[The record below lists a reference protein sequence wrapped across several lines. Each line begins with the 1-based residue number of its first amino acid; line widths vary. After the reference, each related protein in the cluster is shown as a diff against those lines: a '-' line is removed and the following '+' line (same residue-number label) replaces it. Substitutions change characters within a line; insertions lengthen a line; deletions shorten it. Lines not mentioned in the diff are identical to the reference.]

1 MPVCPP
7 NSDCLGPPRAGRVPP
22 AGLAPLSQNKE
33 PPPQRPWFELSER
46 CARFSRVFGFSFGE
60 LLLIC
65 MVALVAVGPKKLP
78 GMLHTLGQWL
88 RKIRNM
94 TSEVRSQ
101 SGIDELLRAEG
112 LHGGL
117 NELRGLL
124 RGVQHEVLE
133 PPRPVVN
140 PTQAPVPAP
149 IEDPYA
155 NLDIDVS
162 REYPLEGAD
171 SYGAL
176 PDDLLDND
184 PVKSESP
191 AATSSEPVKSESP
204 APSEPVKSET
214 PAGTPSV

>member
-1 MPVCPP
+1 M
-7 NSDCLGPPRAGRVPP
+7 
-22 AGLAPLSQNKE
+22 
-33 PPPQRPWFELSER
+33 
-46 CARFSRVFGFSFGE
+46 
-60 LLLIC
+60 IC
-65 MVALVAVGPKKLP
+65 VVALIAVGPKKLP

-88 RKIRNM
+88 RKVRNL

-101 SGIDELLRAEG
+101 TGIDELLRSEG

-124 RGVQHEVLE
+124 RGGHANPFE
-133 PPRPVVN
+133 PPQAAHVVR
-140 PTQAPVPAP
+140 AP

-176 PDDLLDND
+176 PDDLLDD
-184 PVKSESP
+184 DTV
-191 AATSSEPVKSESP
+191 SSEN
-204 APSEPVKSET
+204 
-214 PAGTPSV
+214 AGTALAAQPV

>member
-1 MPVCPP
+1 M
-7 NSDCLGPPRAGRVPP
+7 
-22 AGLAPLSQNKE
+22 
-33 PPPQRPWFELSER
+33 
-46 CARFSRVFGFSFGE
+46 
-60 LLLIC
+60 IC
-65 MVALVAVGPKKLP
+65 VVALIAVGPKKLP

-88 RKIRNM
+88 RKVRNL

-101 SGIDELLRAEG
+101 TGIDELLRSEG

-124 RGVQHEVLE
+124 RGGHANPFE
-133 PPRPVVN
+133 PPQSAPVVRI
-140 PTQAPVPAP
+140 P

-176 PDDLLDND
+176 PDDLLDD
-184 PVKSESP
+184 D
-191 AATSSEPVKSESP
+191 TLSSENTGTVAAAQPV
-204 APSEPVKSET
+204 
-214 PAGTPSV
+214 

>member
-1 MPVCPP
+1 
-7 NSDCLGPPRAGRVPP
+7 
-22 AGLAPLSQNKE
+22 
-33 PPPQRPWFELSER
+33 
-46 CARFSRVFGFSFGE
+46 VFGFSFGE

-65 MVALVAVGPKKLP
+65 VVALIAVGPKKLP

-88 RKIRNM
+88 RKVRNL

-101 SGIDELLRAEG
+101 TGIDELLRSEG

-124 RGVQHEVLE
+124 RGGHG
-133 PPRPVVN
+133 N
-140 PTQAPVPAP
+140 PFEAPQQAPARAP

-162 REYPLEGAD
+162 REYPVEGAD

-176 PDDLLDND
+176 PDDLLDD
-184 PVKSESP
+184 DTAKSEN
-191 AATSSEPVKSESP
+191 ASS
-204 APSEPVKSET
+204 APTQLV
-214 PAGTPSV
+214 